1 MAKSMNADRQN
12 RGAAAKA
19 PGRSQRERETGPESP
34 PGNGSDAGNGSGQRN
49 GSAGTTGGRRLS
61 GIRAAAMA
69 QQQLEMMI
77 QRPCEG
83 VSGLSRHGDGWMI
96 TLEVVELERVPP
108 TTDILATYRV
118 ELDDQGELM
127 GYERVSR
134 YYRNQAGG
142 DS

>member
-1 MAKSMNADRQN
+1 MAKPTNADR
-12 RGAAAKA
+12 A
-19 PGRSQRERETGPESP
+19 
-34 PGNGSDAGNGSGQRN
+34 QRN
-49 GSAGTTGGRRLS
+49 GRAEANGRSASDSGTSSGRLS
-61 GIRAAAMA
+61 SIRAAAMA
-69 QQQLEMMI
+69 QEQLEQLI
-77 QRPCEG
+77 QRPCES
-83 VSGLSRHGDGWMI
+83 VSGLSRQPDGWAI

-118 ELDDQGELM
+118 ELDQQGELM

>member
-1 MAKSMNADRQN
+1 MAKSLNADRQN
-12 RGAAAKA
+12 RDAASK
-19 PGRSQRERETGPESP
+19 GRLQREQETAPESP
-34 PGNGSDAGNGSGQRN
+34 PGNGSRAGNGSG
-49 GSAGTTGGRRLS
+49 AGTGGRRLS

-77 QRPCEG
+77 QRPCEN

-134 YYRNQAGG
+134 YYRNQAGDG
-142 DS
+142 Q

>member
-1 MAKSMNADRQN
+1 MAKPTNTDRPT
-12 RGAAAKA
+12 RG
-19 PGRSQRERETGPESP
+19 GRAEA
-34 PGNGSDAGNGSGQRN
+34 NGRGGSGS
-49 GSAGTTGGRRLS
+49 GSGSSSGRLS

-69 QQQLEMMI
+69 QEQLEQLI
-77 QRPCEG
+77 QRPCES
-83 VSGLSRHGDGWMI
+83 VSGLSRQPDGWAI

-118 ELDDQGELM
+118 ELDQQGELM
-127 GYERVSR
+127 GYERISR